1 MDASTLSLVIVLV
14 FLIAF
19 VVVFT
24 ALGIKIVTQA
34 SAMIVERLGRYNRT
48 LKPGVNIIWPVFEKT
63 RSIHWKFTEQTFD
76 GKTSQMT
83 KIVDRIDLREAI
95 YDFPRQNVITKDNVV
110 IEINALLYFQ
120 ITNPVKAI
128 YEIANLPDAIEKL
141 TQTTLR
147 NVIGE
152 MELDLTLS
160 SRDTI
165 NNKLRVVLDEAAEK
179 WGVKVN
185 RVELQDIIPPMDIK
199 TAMEK
204 QMRAERDKRASILE
218 AEGSK
223 QAKILESEGI
233 KESEINKAEGNKKS
247 TVLIAE
253 GEAEARVKVAQ
264 AEAEAMDKITKAIA
278 ASKGDPAAY
287 MLATKYIEALK
298 EMVTG
303 KDNKVIYIPYEA
315 TGMLSSIGSIK
326 EMFTGNKK

>member
-1 MDASTLSLVIVLV
+1 
-14 FLIAF
+14 
-19 VVVFT
+19 
-24 ALGIKIVTQA
+24 
-34 SAMIVERLGRYNRT
+34 
-48 LKPGVNIIWPVFEKT
+48 
-63 RSIHWKFTEQTFD
+63 
-76 GKTSQMT
+76 
-83 KIVDRIDLREAI
+83 
-95 YDFPRQNVITKDNVV
+95 
-110 IEINALLYFQ
+110 
-120 ITNPVKAI
+120 
-128 YEIANLPDAIEKL
+128 
-141 TQTTLR
+141 
-147 NVIGE
+147 